1 MLVRLYVTLEA
12 FSSYSLAPPPPR
24 FTNHRWLLRISVNT
38 FNRPNTLIQKQ
49 VNCPALNYPA
59 QNNQQV
65 FMLLSFQLV
74 LQYCFLT
81 SYLLSETADNEDIT
95 LSQFQLVTHLVESS
109 FSCCALPSHA

>member
-12 FSSYSLAPPPPR
+12 CVAQHVLDLSSYSLAPPPPR
-24 FTNHRWLLRISVNT
+24 FTYHRFVNT
-38 FNRPNTLIQKQ
+38 FNGPNTLIQKQ
-49 VNCPALNYPA
+49 VNCPAFNYPA

-95 LSQFQLVTHLVESS
+95 LSQFQLVAHLVE
-109 FSCCALPSHA
+109 